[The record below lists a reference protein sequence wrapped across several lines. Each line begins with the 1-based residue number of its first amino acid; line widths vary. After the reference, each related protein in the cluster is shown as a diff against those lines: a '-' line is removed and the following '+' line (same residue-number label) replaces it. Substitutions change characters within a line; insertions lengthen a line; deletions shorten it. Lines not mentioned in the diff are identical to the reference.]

1 MNFGTPFI
9 YIEGY
14 VIITRGVE
22 SSMLLL
28 FCFILKQK
36 KKKFLNESRLE
47 SKSYGEFSRSCSGAR
62 QPRTITF
69 RHANTILGF
78 ASFTSCISIYIE
90 FGRGEEGGVTPPSYA
105 K

>member
-1 MNFGTPFI
+1 MQG
-9 YIEGY
+9 
-14 VIITRGVE
+14 
-22 SSMLLL
+22 
-28 FCFILKQK
+28 K
-36 KKKFLNESRLE
+36 
-47 SKSYGEFSRSCSGAR
+47 A

-90 FGRGEEGGVTPPSYA
+90 FGRSEEGGREEGVTPPSYA